1 MSEKQEEKT
10 LTDWYVSEQHS
21 APIERNCV
29 VSPKSRRCKKRMLL
43 FGMPVLFVLLTRSPF
58 LLHLS
63 FRLSLLSQYRL
74 CAAGIG
80 LGTAYSLR
88 YKKGLVPMVA
98 AGAIGTT
105 ADMVYGYLVECA
117 DFRQQQETLE
127 SPTTGMLDSNDT
139 AAAMESPT
147 RPKGGR

>member
-1 MSEKQEEKT
+1 M
-10 LTDWYVSEQHS
+10 V
-21 APIERNCV
+21 
-29 VSPKSRRCKKRMLL
+29 RCES
-43 FGMPVLFVLLTRSPF
+43 FW
-58 LLHLS
+58 LS
-63 FRLSLLSQYRL
+63 FGVLGLLITLSYLLLLLLILTTLRLLNCDHHNHCQHSLLSQYRL

-117 DFRQQQETLE
+117 HFVGGGED
-127 SPTTGMLDSNDT
+127 PTDSTPNG
-139 AAAMESPT
+139 
-147 RPKGGR
+147 KGGGGSGRQHPGGVGR

>member
-1 MSEKQEEKT
+1 MIEESINIIFGSFFIF
-10 LTDWYVSEQHS
+10 L
-21 APIERNCV
+21 
-29 VSPKSRRCKKRMLL
+29 SPL
-43 FGMPVLFVLLTRSPF
+43 FLFFNFSSS
-58 LLHLS
+58 LHFALS
-63 FRLSLLSQYRL
+63 IFCHPNSLLSQYRL

-117 DFRQQQETLE
+117 EFRQ
-127 SPTTGMLDSNDT
+127 GDAAD
-139 AAAMESPT
+139 AAASGILQQD
-147 RPKGGR
+147 RQDR